1 MGRFSQFD
9 LFKLETQ
16 QSEPQPESYPL
27 RCLEKDQAIRYF
39 WVVWVQGAGVGADLE
54 ASTSAGHK
62 IETKT

>member
-1 MGRFSQFD
+1 MGRFD
-9 LFKLETQ
+9 LFKLEIQ

-39 WVVWVQGAGVGADLE
+39 CMRSVRSTGVGADLE